1 MANTVY
7 LDHSVICHYADPLS
21 RHAFTRAC
29 QQLTRHWR
37 RTRMQPALTYTSEY
51 AIAEI
56 LRGDP
61 RLASAR
67 LTAARALIVLPENG
81 KMESIAELLI
91 SGGGLMAKSKE
102 AGMQFSCA
110 GWWQIDL
117 FATWDYAQIGAADR
131 LHRLRNAI
139 HAYELPAPEIVNI
152 LQLLEVLP

>member
-1 MANTVY
+1 MASTVY

-21 RHAFTRAC
+21 RHALTRAC
-29 QQLTRHWR
+29 QQLTRYWWR
-37 RTRMQPALTYTSEY
+37 TQTQPARSYTSAY
-51 AIAEI
+51 AIEEI

-91 SGGGLMAKSKE
+91 SGGGLMAKAKG

-110 GWWQIDL
+110 GWWEIEL
-117 FATWDYAQIGAADR
+117 FATWDYARIGGADR
-131 LHRLRNAI
+131 LRRLRSAI
-139 HAYELPAPEIVNI
+139 HAYELPSPEIVNI
-152 LQLLEVLP
+152 LQLLEVLL